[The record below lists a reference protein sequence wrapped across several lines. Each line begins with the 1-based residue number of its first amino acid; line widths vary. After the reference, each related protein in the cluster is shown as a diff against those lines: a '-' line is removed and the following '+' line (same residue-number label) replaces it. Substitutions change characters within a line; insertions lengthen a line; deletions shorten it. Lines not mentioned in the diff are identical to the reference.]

1 MQEKITGIIGFI
13 ITLVYVCY
21 NGYILNNDIAY
32 GEFDYDSDEYQGG
45 IVKLYP
51 NGATFKKD
59 ESQSKY
65 IYIYENDN
73 SDYSKY
79 AKFKDLVG
87 KQYNYDSKYYKAFS
101 SQTVDICQISA
112 STTPTYSTY
121 SDYCEYLYSQVYTS
135 NENKDLY
142 DRWTTT
148 LILGIF
154 IVLCNIGLLIFG
166 FLLFKGGA
174 DLNETKTVQ
183 IQQNRLFI

>member
-1 MQEKITGIIGFI
+1 M
-13 ITLVYVCY
+13 
-21 NGYILNNDIAY
+21 IAR
-32 GEFDYDSDEYQGG
+32 EYQRG
-45 IVKLYP
+45 IEKLYP

-87 KQYNYDSKYYKAFS
+87 KQYNYDSKYYKTFS
-101 SQTVDICQISA
+101 SSSGDNCKISTP
-112 STTPTYSTY
+112 STTPPSYSTY
-121 SDYCEYLYSQVYTS
+121 SDYCEYLYSEVYTS

-183 IQQNRLFI
+183 IQ